1 MKILIV
7 DDNTVILSVIEA
19 ILTQENHEVF
29 IGSNGVLGYNQFL
42 NMRPDLVVTDI
53 EMPWQDGI
61 SMVQAIR
68 RHAPMVRTLYM
79 TGNPGPYLASLK
91 MEQRCH
97 PVGVLYKPFTRSAFL
112 RAVHD
117 VALLEACPS
126 ESWQPRCKTPAART
140 QQFRES
146 LYRAKFEVEGIYEK
160 AQSPRVDRHH
170 FADRFM
176 GERRRA
182 GAGR

>member
-126 ESWQPRCKTPAART
+126 KPRRTRCKTPAAKT
-140 QQFRES
+140 QRFRES
-146 LYRAKFEVEGIYEK
+146 LYRAKFEVEGCYEK
-160 AQSPRVDRHH
+160 AESPNVDGHH
-170 FADRFM
+170 LADRFM

>member
-61 SMVQAIR
+61 AMVQAIR

-79 TGNPGPYLASLK
+79 TGNPGPYLASLQ

-97 PVGVLYKPFTRSAFL
+97 PVGIIHKPFTRTAFL
-112 RAVHD
+112 RAVRD
-117 VALLEACPS
+117 VALLEARPTKK
-126 ESWQPRCKTPAART
+126 RRAACKTPAARAKR
-140 QQFRES
+140 FRES
-146 LYRAKFEVEGIYEK
+146 MYRAKFKVEGINEK
-160 AQSPRVDRHH
+160 ALDPAFNDPRLVDRL
-170 FADRFM
+170 M
-176 GERRRA
+176 GNRRRA
-182 GAGR
+182 GASR